1 MNRETGAIRLPTIVR
16 GAFGDLRR
24 SLPDVVLFELLFQAL
39 AFAVLSPLVAWLFSR
54 FVALS
59 GSAAVGNFE
68 IIRFLLTPLGLGLGA
83 ALLTLFVAL
92 SFANVAGLF
101 YIAYAAAQR
110 RRVTYLE
117 ALRFVAASSGRLMGA
132 SFLTLLALVAAALP
146 FVLVAGLIAWKLL
159 TEHDINYYLELQ
171 PPEFRRALVWGAVLG
186 ILMAIAL
193 ALTAAALVFVIP
205 ESLLASGKVH
215 SAIPRSIRLARGNLR
230 RILALLVG
238 WVVSW
243 QLASVLLNGGIYL
256 LGRTL
261 VRAAGDRL
269 SVLLTTLGSLT
280 AASFILNFALALL
293 AIAIGCGLLARLYR
307 CAAGQQSPAPPMLA
321 SLPPL
326 ESSPHLRVARR
337 APLAIALTA
346 IAIAAFVIYQVLA
359 QVRWDDRVE
368 ISAHRGA
375 SLTKPENTASAVRQ
389 AIEYGATYVEID
401 VQLTSDG
408 RVVLAHDNDMM
419 RMAGSP
425 LVINQATYDE
435 LRSLEFTGRFSGER
449 VATLEETI
457 DLARDKVRL
466 IVELKTY
473 GSDPIPLIEAV
484 LRTLREEGMFEQAVV
499 MSFEYNEVLA
509 TKERAPGMKVGLVAA
524 ATLGDL
530 SRLNVDFLAVA
541 RSQATNT
548 LIAAAHA
555 REVEI
560 FVWTIND
567 RRGMT
572 TMIDRGVDNII
583 TDDPGLLAGILR
595 ERRSLEPAERLLL
608 RFRSLYVD

>member
-1 MNRETGAIRLPTIVR
+1 LPTIVR

-24 SLPDVVLFELLFQAL
+24 SLPDVVLFEVLFQAL

-101 YIAYAAAQR
+101 YIAYAAAQD

-146 FVLVAGLIAWKLL
+146 FVLLAGLIAWKLL

-186 ILMAIAL
+186 VSMAIAL
-193 ALTAAALVFVIP
+193 TLTAAALVFVIP
-205 ESLLASGKVH
+205 ESLLATGKVH

-307 CAAGQQSPAPPMLA
+307 CAAGQQAPAPPMLE

-326 ESSPHLRVARR
+326 ESGSRWHVARR

-346 IAIAAFVIYQVLA
+346 IAIAAFVIYQVLV

-425 LVINQATYDE
+425 LVINRATYDE
-435 LRSLEFTGRFSGER
+435 LRGLEFTGRFAGER

-484 LRTLREEGMFEQAVV
+484 LRTLREEDMFEQAVV

-548 LIAAAHA
+548 LVAAAHA
-555 REVEI
+555 RGVEI